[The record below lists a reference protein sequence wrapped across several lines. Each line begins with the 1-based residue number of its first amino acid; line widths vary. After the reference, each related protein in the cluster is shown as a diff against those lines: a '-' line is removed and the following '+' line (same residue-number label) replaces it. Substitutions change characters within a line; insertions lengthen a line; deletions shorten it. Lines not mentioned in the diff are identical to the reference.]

1 MQEEIFGPVLPIV
14 TVSDMDDAINFINE
28 REKPLALYIFC
39 SNKKEAKRMIE
50 ETTSGGVTVNDVMM
64 HYSLSSL
71 PFGGV
76 GENEDPSS
84 MFAFVHVL
92 QININSL
99 T

>member
-1 MQEEIFGPVLPIV
+1 MDHFGEVWILQLLLICPLFIFLLFTRG
-14 TVSDMDDAINFINE
+14 SQ
-28 REKPLALYIFC
+28 
-39 SNKKEAKRMIE
+39 EAKRMIE